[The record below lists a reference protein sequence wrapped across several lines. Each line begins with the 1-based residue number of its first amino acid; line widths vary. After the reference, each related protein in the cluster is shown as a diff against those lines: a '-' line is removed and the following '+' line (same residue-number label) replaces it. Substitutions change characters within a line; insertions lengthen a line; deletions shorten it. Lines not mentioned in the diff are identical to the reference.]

1 LKGPGGY
8 SVKVES
14 AILIGLQF
22 LNRGFLVAPHLHVD
36 PSKGVAVLIYD
47 PAAHSAI
54 AFLSGLR
61 FTC

>member
-14 AILIGLQF
+14 AILIGLHF
-22 LNRGFLVAPHLHVD
+22 LNRGFLVAPDLHVD

-47 PAAHSAI
+47 PAAHGAM
-54 AFLSGLR
+54 AFFPGLR
-61 FTC
+61 LTC

>member
-22 LNRGFLVAPHLHVD
+22 LNRGFLVAPDLHVD
-36 PSKGVAVLIYD
+36 PNKGVADLIYD

-54 AFLSGLR
+54 AFLSGLC